1 MTQAITFT
9 DHATKLFEARQEFS
23 TKPFRS
29 VTLISIGSS
38 AISSASALIFSDV
51 DVFSAVGLKNGF
63 KHSKRAFLSLELQH
77 QQDLP
82 SGASCEDCSMSFQG
96 GSTPARNSY

>member
-51 DVFSAVGLKNGF
+51 FSAVGLKKGF
-63 KHSKRAFLSLELQH
+63 KHSSKRVFLSLELQH